1 MAVTAQLPRNL
12 RTLYPH
18 SYQSYV
24 WNCMASERVRKY
36 GADKPVVGDLVLL
49 DTKGR
54 DIGEPVD
61 EVAADDEGEED
72 EDVDAAVEETSA
84 ANAPKFNVKVLTEE
98 DLPNYT
104 IDDVVLPLPGTPL
117 FPMHS
122 RRCPPTSGSH
132 LSHTHTPHAPHA
144 HRVSNQVP

>member
-1 MAVTAQLPRNL
+1 
-12 RTLYPH
+12 
-18 SYQSYV
+18 
-24 WNCMASERVRKY
+24 MASERVRKY

-104 IDDVVLPLPGTPL
+104 IDDVVLPLPGTL
-117 FPMHS
+117 LIPMHS
-122 RRCPPTSGSH
+122 RRCHPTSGSH
-132 LSHTHTPHAPHA
+132 HTPHARTHA
-144 HRVSNQVP
+144 RTHRVSNQVP